1 MPASQRW
8 RGLVTAMAVLS
19 AAFMT
24 AAGRAE
30 PAANDAS
37 FAIRY
42 AAIEMPADTAPAP
55 GPPSAG
61 PLAGP
66 SAPAKPQSPMNRS
79 DALAYYR
86 ALIEKEA
93 GRQGLAPAIAEAVMA
108 VESGYN
114 AGAIGGVGE
123 IGLMQILPSTAR
135 MLGFTGSNA
144 ELAMPENNIR
154 YGVTYLAQAWR
165 LAGGDLCT
173 ATMKYRAGHGE
184 TRFSHLSVNYCLAVR
199 AKLFARGF
207 PVTGSVP
214 VATFGKPAGL
224 GGGCGK
230 KCLGTAGIGR
240 VDLAGLNTRLNA
252 IVMQVRSGR

>member
-1 MPASQRW
+1 
-8 RGLVTAMAVLS
+8 MAALS

-37 FAIRY
+37 FAVRY
-42 AAIEMPADTAPAP
+42 AAIEVPADTAPAP
-55 GPPSAG
+55 SPPFAG

-66 SAPAKPQSPMNRS
+66 SAPAKPESPMSRS

-114 AGAIGGVGE
+114 PGAIGGVGE

-199 AKLFARGF
+199 AKLAARGF

-224 GGGCGK
+224 GGGCGQ
-230 KCLGTAGIGR
+230 KCLRAAGIGR
-240 VDLAGLNTRLNA
+240 VDLAGLNTRLNTL
-252 IVMQVRSGR
+252 VMQVRGAR

>member
-1 MPASQRW
+1 MR
-8 RGLVTAMAVLS
+8 R
-19 AAFMT
+19 
-24 AAGRAE
+24 
-30 PAANDAS
+30 
-37 FAIRY
+37 
-42 AAIEMPADTAPAP
+42 
-55 GPPSAG
+55 
-61 PLAGP
+61 
-66 SAPAKPQSPMNRS
+66 
-79 DALAYYR
+79 
-86 ALIEKEA
+86 
-93 GRQGLAPAIAEAVMA
+93 
-108 VESGYN
+108 
-114 AGAIGGVGE
+114 
-123 IGLMQILPSTAR
+123 
-135 MLGFTGSNA
+135 
-144 ELAMPENNIR
+144 
-154 YGVTYLAQAWR
+154 R